1 MNEYLFTS
9 ESVTSGH
16 PDKICDRVS
25 DAILDEILKN
35 DKYGR
40 VACESVCT
48 TGLIM
53 LFGEIT
59 TSCYVDMPKIAR
71 RVIRDIG
78 YIDSKYMFDFNS
90 CAVLCNIDEQSKDI
104 AGGIFKD
111 DEEYFDALKAGDQ
124 GIVFGFACDET
135 KELMPMP
142 ITFAHKLARRLDF
155 VRKEGIIDYLGPDGK
170 TQVTVKY
177 QDGVVRGVD
186 TVLVSTQHLDGV
198 DLEVL
203 RKDVIENVIL
213 PVIPK
218 ELIDKDI
225 KFLVNPCGRF
235 VLGGPAGDSGLT
247 GRKLMVDTFGGM
259 ARHGGGAFSGK
270 DPTKV
275 DRSGA
280 YFARY
285 IAKNIVAANLAK
297 RCEVQISYAIGV
309 AEPVSI
315 FIETFGTGVVDDLIL
330 KKVVEELFDF
340 RPAAIIKKL
349 DLLKPIYEKLSNYGH
364 FGREDL
370 EVSWEKTDMAVKLK
384 EAVENFAMKKV
395 W

>member
-1 MNEYLFTS
+1 MKEYLLTS
-9 ESVTSGH
+9 ESVTCGH

-35 DKYGR
+35 DKFGR
-40 VACESVCT
+40 VACESICT

-59 TSCYVDMPKIAR
+59 TSCYVDMAKIAR
-71 RVIRDIG
+71 RVIQNIG
-78 YIDSKYMFDFNS
+78 YVNSRYMFDYKN

-111 DEEYFDALKAGDQ
+111 GEEYFDALKAGDQ

-135 KELMPMP
+135 KEFMPLP
-142 ITFAHKLARRLDF
+142 INLANKLAKRLDY
-155 VRKEGIIDYLGPDGK
+155 VRNKGIIDYLGPDGK

-177 QDGVVRGVD
+177 QDGLVKGID
-186 TVLVSTQHLDGV
+186 AVLISTQHLDGV
-198 DLEVL
+198 NLDLL
-203 RKDVIENVIL
+203 RKDIIEKVIL
-213 PVIPK
+213 SAIPK
-218 ELIDKDI
+218 ELIDKDT

-235 VLGGPAGDSGLT
+235 VLGGPAADSGLT
-247 GRKLMVDTFGGM
+247 GRKLMVDTFGGV

-297 RCEVQISYAIGV
+297 RCEIQVSYAIGL
-309 AEPVSI
+309 ARPVSI
-315 FIETFGTGVVDDLIL
+315 FVESFGTGVVDDSIL
-330 KKVVEELFDF
+330 KKVIEETFDF

-370 EVSWEKTDMAVKLK
+370 GVLWEKTDMTLKLK
-384 EAVENFAMKKV
+384 EILKKFTMKKI
-395 W
+395 

>member
-1 MNEYLFTS
+1 MNEYFFTS

-16 PDKICDRVS
+16 PDKICDRIS

-35 DKYGR
+35 DRYGR

-71 RVIRDIG
+71 RVIQDIG
-78 YIDSKYMFDFNS
+78 YVNSKYMFDYKN

-104 AGGIFKD
+104 SDGIFKD
-111 DEEYFDALKAGDQ
+111 GEEYFDALKAGDQ

-142 ITFAHKLARRLDF
+142 ITFAHRLAKRLDY
-155 VRKEGIIDYLGPDGK
+155 VRKEGIVDYLGPDGK

-177 QDGVVRGVD
+177 QDGNIKGVD
-186 TVLVSTQHLDGV
+186 AVLVSTQHLDGI
-198 DLEVL
+198 DLDTL

-213 PVIPK
+213 PTIPQ
-218 ELIDKDI
+218 ELIDNNT

-247 GRKLMVDTFGGM
+247 GRKLMVDTFGGA

-285 IAKNIVAANLAK
+285 IAKNVVAANLAK
-297 RCEVQISYAIGV
+297 KCEVQISYAIGV
-309 AEPVSI
+309 AEPISI
-315 FIETFGTGVVDDLIL
+315 FIETFGTGVVDDFIL

-370 EVSWEKTDMAVKLK
+370 GVLWEKTDMALKLK
-384 EAVENFAMKKV
+384 ETVEDFIMKKI
-395 W
+395 